1 MDDLET
7 EHLSDRFHA
16 ARPSPTPWVLFALA
30 LLGGAAAAGFLW
42 MKLAGARLE
51 AAAAVEALER
61 GKAERAELAQRL
73 DKLEAERADLL
84 ALRNELSIQVQA
96 KEEELAKLQGTYQEL
111 ESKMKE
117 EIAKGDVRL
126 SQQGGRIKVD
136 LVDKILFDVGDASI
150 TERGEGVLSRVGAV
164 LANVADKK
172 IQVSGHTDDQPISE
186 RLRDRYPTNW
196 ELASARASN
205 VVRFLEE
212 RANVPGR
219 RLVAAAYGP
228 WEPISS
234 NRTPTGRARNR
245 RIEIVLT
252 PALAP
257 APIDKVA
264 APAPAAAPPSAKK
277 APAKAAAATP
287 KAAPTKAAVAPAR
300 ASAPA
305 KAPAPKKKAR
315 P

>member
-1 MDDLET
+1 MDELET
-7 EHLSDRFHA
+7 EHLTDRLHGG
-16 ARPSPTPWVLFALA
+16 RPSPMPWVLFAVA
-30 LLGGAAAAGFLW
+30 LLAGAGGAAFLW

-51 AAAAVEALER
+51 ADVAAQA
-61 GKAERAELAQRL
+61 AERARADRADLAQRIE
-73 DKLEAERADLL
+73 KLEADRADLL
-84 ALRNELSIQVQA
+84 ALRNELSLQVQA
-96 KEEELAKLQGTYQEL
+96 KDDELAKLQGTYREL
-111 ESKMKE
+111 ETKMKE

-126 SQQGGRIKVD
+126 SQTGGRIKVD

-150 TERGEGVLSRVGAV
+150 TAHGEEVLSRVGAV
-164 LANVADKK
+164 LANVADRK

-186 RLRDRYPTNW
+186 RLRGRYPTNW

-212 RANVPGR
+212 KARVPGR

-234 NRTPTGRARNR
+234 NRSATGRARNR

-264 APAPAAAPPSAKK
+264 AAAPRKPTAK
-277 APAKAAAATP
+277 
-287 KAAPTKAAVAPAR
+287 V
-300 ASAPA
+300 ASAGKKPT
-305 KAPAPKKKAR
+305 PPKGAARKKVR